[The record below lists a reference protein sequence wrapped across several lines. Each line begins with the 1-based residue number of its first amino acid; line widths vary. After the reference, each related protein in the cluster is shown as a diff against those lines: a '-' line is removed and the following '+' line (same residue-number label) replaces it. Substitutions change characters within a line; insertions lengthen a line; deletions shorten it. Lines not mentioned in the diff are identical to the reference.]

1 MQVTTIGIDLAK
13 HVFQVHGV
21 DATGGVIVRR
31 KLRRS
36 EVIGFFAKLP
46 SSVIGLEACATSHHW
61 ARALLALGHQ
71 VRLIPPA
78 YVKPFVKRQKNDA
91 ADAEAICEAV
101 SRPSMRFVPV
111 KSAEQQGVLVLHR
124 TRDLLIRQRTML
136 ANAFRA
142 HLAEFG
148 IVEKLGGAGLESLI
162 AQVEADASNEAPK
175 VAREALQLVA
185 EQIHDTQSRIAEIDK
200 RIVAWHRS
208 NEVSRRLETIPGIGP
223 IIASAI
229 ASTTTDPGLFTS
241 GRQFSAWLGLVP
253 RQHSSGGKER
263 LRGITKQGD
272 PYIRKLLDH
281 RRDCRSAVCTPAG
294 ADRGLDF
301 QAVGSPAAARRRRG
315 ARQQDGAHCLGN
327 NEAWDKLSSAN
338 GCCVEA
344 AVGKSPTRWSR

>member
-21 DATGGVIVRR
+21 GADGSIAVRR

-36 EVIGFFAKLP
+36 EVITFFAKLP
-46 SSVIGLEACATSHHW
+46 PVLVGMEACATSHYW
-61 ARALLALGHQ
+61 ARELGTLGHT

-101 SRPSMRFVPV
+101 SRPSMRFVPA

-136 ANAFRA
+136 ANALRA
-142 HLAEFG
+142 HMAEFG
-148 IVEKLGGAGLESLI
+148 VIEKLGGAGLETLMKQI
-162 AQVEADASNEAPK
+162 EADEVSALPG
-175 VAREALQLVA
+175 VAREGLLLLAG
-185 EQIHDTQSRIAEIDK
+185 QIRDTQSRVTEIEK
-200 RIVAWHRS
+200 RILAWHRAS
-208 NEVSRRLETIPGIGP
+208 EVSQRLETIPGIGP

-229 ASTTTDPGLFTS
+229 AATVTEPGLFAS
-241 GRQFSAWLGLVP
+241 GRQLSAWLGLVP

-272 PYIRKLLDH
+272 PYIRRLLIIGATAVLRFSRH
-281 RRDCRSAVCTPAG
+281 RAPSDWTSGLLTRRPPLVVAVALANKMARVAWAILTRGEIYRTRAVPA
-294 ADRGLDF
+294 
-301 QAVGSPAAARRRRG
+301 
-315 ARQQDGAHCLGN
+315 
-327 NEAWDKLSSAN
+327 
-338 GCCVEA
+338 
-344 AVGKSPTRWSR
+344 

>member
-21 DATGGVIVRR
+21 DAAGGVIVRR

-46 SSVIGLEACATSHHW
+46 STVIGLEACATSHHW
-61 ARALLALGHQ
+61 ARSLLALGHQ

-148 IVEKLGGAGLESLI
+148 IVERLGGAGLESLI
-162 AQVEADASNEAPK
+162 AQVEADANNEAPK
-175 VAREALQLVA
+175 VARDALRLVA
-185 EQIHDTQSRIAEIDK
+185 EQIRDTQSRIAEIDK

-208 NEVSRRLETIPGIGP
+208 NSAFATVLGGIVVNAAVH
-223 IIASAI
+223 IV
-229 ASTTTDPGLFTS
+229 DPGLN
-241 GRQFSAWLGLVP
+241 QAALW
-253 RQHSSGGKER
+253 ER
-263 LRGITKQGD
+263 FVLEEWQTIAAYCA
-272 PYIRKLLDH
+272 PFPEM
-281 RRDCRSAVCTPAG
+281 RDWFGWIIDTLYRE
-294 ADRGLDF
+294 
-301 QAVGSPAAARRRRG
+301 RG
-315 ARQQDGAHCLGN
+315 ALN
-327 NEAWDKLSSAN
+327 
-338 GCCVEA
+338 
-344 AVGKSPTRWSR
+344 

>member
-13 HVFQVHGV
+13 HVFQIHGV
-21 DATGGVIVRR
+21 DADGGIVVRR

-36 EVIGFFAKLP
+36 EVIDFLAKLP
-46 SSVIGLEACATSHHW
+46 PASIGMEACATAHHW
-61 ARALLALGHQ
+61 ARELGALGHC

-101 SRPSMRFVPV
+101 SRPSMRFVPIKNV
-111 KSAEQQGVLVLHR
+111 EQQGVLVLHR

-148 IVEKLGGAGLESLI
+148 IVDKLGSGGLDNLI
-162 AQVEADASNEAPK
+162 GQIEANALDGVPAI
-175 VAREALQLVA
+175 AREGLMLLVG
-185 EQIHDTQSRIAEIDK
+185 QIRDTQVRVIEIEK
-200 RIVAWHRS
+200 RIMAWHRS
-208 NEVSRRLETIPGIGP
+208 SDVSRRLETIPGIGP

-229 ASTTTDPGLFTS
+229 AATVTDASVFAS
-241 GRQFSAWLGLVP
+241 GRQLSAWLGLVP

-272 PYIRKLLDH
+272 PYIRRLLIIGAT
-281 RRDCRSAVCTPAG
+281 AVL
-294 ADRGLDF
+294 RF
-301 QAVGSPAAARRRRG
+301 ARRRAPTAVWTSELLARRPPLVVAVALANKMARIAWAVLARG
-315 ARQQDGAHCLGN
+315 QIYRAP
-327 NEAWDKLSSAN
+327 
-338 GCCVEA
+338 VTA
-344 AVGKSPTRWSR
+344 A

>member
-21 DATGGVIVRR
+21 DAAGGVIVRR

-36 EVIGFFAKLP
+36 EVISFFAKLP
-46 SSVIGLEACATSHHW
+46 STVIGLEACATSHHW
-61 ARALLALGHQ
+61 ARSLLALGHQ

-148 IVEKLGGAGLESLI
+148 IVERLGGAGLESLI
-162 AQVEADASNEAPK
+162 SQVEADASNEAPK
-175 VAREALQLVA
+175 VARDALRLVA
-185 EQIHDTQSRIAEIDK
+185 EQIRDTQSRIAEIDK

-272 PYIRKLLDH
+272 PYIRRLLIIGATAVLRFARQRAPTAAWTSRLLA
-281 RRDCRSAVCTPAG
+281 RRPPLVVAVALANKMARIAWAIMT
-294 ADRGLDF
+294 RGTIYR
-301 QAVGSPAAARRRRG
+301 APMAAA
-315 ARQQDGAHCLGN
+315 
-327 NEAWDKLSSAN
+327 
-338 GCCVEA
+338 
-344 AVGKSPTRWSR
+344 

>member
-21 DATGGVIVRR
+21 GADGSIAVRR

-36 EVIGFFAKLP
+36 EVITFFAKLP
-46 SSVIGLEACATSHHW
+46 PVLVGMEACATSHYW
-61 ARALLALGHQ
+61 ARELSTLGHT

-101 SRPSMRFVPV
+101 SRPSMRFVPA

-136 ANAFRA
+136 ANALRA
-142 HLAEFG
+142 HMAEFG
-148 IVEKLGGAGLESLI
+148 VIEKLGGAGLETLMKQI
-162 AQVEADASNEAPK
+162 EADEVSALPG
-175 VAREALQLVA
+175 VAREGLLLLAG
-185 EQIHDTQSRIAEIDK
+185 QIRDTQSRVTEIEK
-200 RIVAWHRS
+200 RILAWHRAS
-208 NEVSRRLETIPGIGP
+208 EVSQRLETIPGIGP

-229 ASTTTDPGLFTS
+229 AATVTEPGLFAS
-241 GRQFSAWLGLVP
+241 GRQLSAWLGLVP

-272 PYIRKLLDH
+272 PYIRRLLIIGATAVLRFSRH
-281 RRDCRSAVCTPAG
+281 RTPSDWTSGLLTRRPPLVVAVALANKMARVAWAILTRGEIYRIRAVPA
-294 ADRGLDF
+294 
-301 QAVGSPAAARRRRG
+301 
-315 ARQQDGAHCLGN
+315 
-327 NEAWDKLSSAN
+327 
-338 GCCVEA
+338 
-344 AVGKSPTRWSR
+344 

>member
-21 DATGGVIVRR
+21 DAAGGVIVRR

-36 EVIGFFAKLP
+36 EVISFFAKLP
-46 SSVIGLEACATSHHW
+46 STVIGLEACATSHHW
-61 ARALLALGHQ
+61 ARSLLALGHQ

-148 IVEKLGGAGLESLI
+148 IVERLGGAGLESLI
-162 AQVEADASNEAPK
+162 SQVEADASNEAPK
-175 VAREALQLVA
+175 VARDALRLVA
-185 EQIHDTQSRIAEIDK
+185 EQIRDTQSRIAEIDQHAMPVGK
-200 RIVAWHRS
+200 DLGRVD
-208 NEVSRRLETIPGIGP
+208 IG
-223 IIASAI
+223 
-229 ASTTTDPGLFTS
+229 
-241 GRQFSAWLGLVP
+241 
-253 RQHSSGGKER
+253 
-263 LRGITKQGD
+263 
-272 PYIRKLLDH
+272 
-281 RRDCRSAVCTPAG
+281 RRDDRLAG
-294 ADRGLDF
+294 ADRIG
-301 QAVGSPAAARRRRG
+301 QRA
-315 ARQQDGAHCLGN
+315 
-327 NEAWDKLSSAN
+327 
-338 GCCVEA
+338 
-344 AVGKSPTRWSR
+344 